1 VTQLRLSKN
10 GLGVTMKAYLRAG
23 AASALF
29 ICLLNGAAQAQSF
42 SSTVFFGD
50 SNTDSGRYLY
60 LSGPQGP
67 APPGAGTYTTNP
79 DPGWAAAL
87 SSRFGLTSIPQD
99 APGGGNNYAAGGARV
114 SFTGADPNAWSAT
127 TQVNTYLA
135 ATGGRA
141 DPNALY
147 TVWIGANDLKPTTS
161 GGFGNIVN
169 PPNDADIAALGQQTA
184 SLAIALAAAGAR
196 YILVPNTISIKSAAA
211 GAASG
216 EGFNATVTSSR
227 ALYDQTVWNSI
238 HAAGVNFIPADFN
251 TVYNY
256 VLLNPGPFGI
266 TTTSI
271 TTAACGSVNSYQCT
285 AADWVTPN
293 ADQTFFFA
301 DGTSASDG
309 GGHLSGAMQ
318 NVEADYYYSLIVA
331 PSEISYLAEAPVKT
345 RATLIDTIDR
355 QIAVSAR
362 NRVPGSF
369 NAWLS
374 GDVSSL
380 RFGNVTGFPTDPGTP
395 ANGTVGVDYLWTPD
409 WLIGGAVSVA
419 TTTQSFSLGGNFRQN
434 EFSFSGY
441 SAYTAGRLWFDMIG
455 TYGGLH
461 YDVNRIVPLGIV
473 NVSNTG
479 STNGSNLSY
488 AAEIGY
494 NWLYP
499 MGGRSES
506 MPLPVKATP
515 AVTPSSYLVHGPLVG
530 ILLQRVWVDGY
541 TETDN
546 LGGVTALSY
555 GNQIRDSAVT
565 ELGYQAHVDLGLW
578 SPFAKL
584 VWDHEL
590 VPYDRSVTA
599 SLTTITAPSY
609 SMPAVVLGKDWGT
622 GTVGTTVALGRGMTG
637 YASFAG
643 EFGQSQ
649 AIFYSGQIGLNVA
662 LGAQA
667 AR

>member
-1 VTQLRLSKN
+1 
-10 GLGVTMKAYLRAG
+10 MKALLHAG
-23 AASALF
+23 AACAVS
-29 ICLLNGAAQAQSF
+29 ICVLHGAAQAQSF
-42 SSTVFFGD
+42 SNTIFFGD

-60 LSGPQGP
+60 LPGPQGL

-79 DPGWAAAL
+79 DPGWAASLA
-87 SSRFGLTSIPQD
+87 SRFGLTSVPQD
-99 APGGGNNYAAGGARV
+99 AAGGGNNYAAGGARV

-147 TVWIGANDLKPTTS
+147 TVWIGTNDLKTTTS

-169 PPNDADIAALGQQTA
+169 PPNNADIIALGQQTA

-196 YILVPNTISIKSAAA
+196 YILVPNTISSQSAAA

-216 EGFNATVTSSR
+216 EGFNANATNSR

-238 HAAGVNFIPADFN
+238 HAAGVNFIPADFD

-256 VLLNPGPFGI
+256 VLLHPAPFGI
-266 TTTSI
+266 TVTSV
-271 TTAACGSVNSYQCT
+271 TNAACGSVNSYQCT
-285 AADWVTPN
+285 AANWVAPN
-293 ADQTFFFA
+293 ADQTYFFA

-318 NVEADYYYSLIVA
+318 KVEADYYYSLIVA

-345 RATLIDTIDR
+345 RATLIDTIYQ
-355 QIAVSAR
+355 QIAMSAR
-362 NRVPGSF
+362 NRLPGSF

-380 RFGNVTGFPTDPGTP
+380 SLGNVTGFPSDPGTP
-395 ANGTVGVDYLWTPD
+395 AMGTVGVDYLWAPN
-409 WLIGGAVSVA
+409 WLIGGTVSVA
-419 TTTQSFSLGGNFRQN
+419 TTTQSFSLGGNFKQN
-434 EFSFSGY
+434 EFAVSGY
-441 SAYTAGRLWFDMIG
+441 TAYTAGRLWFDMVG

-499 MGGRSES
+499 LGGGNPAA
-506 MPLPVKATP
+506 PLPVKVPPAATP
-515 AVTPSSYLVHGPLVG
+515 SFNLIHGPVAG

-541 TETDN
+541 TESDS

-555 GNQIRDSAVT
+555 GDQVRDSAVT
-565 ELGYQAHVDLGLW
+565 ELGYQAHIDLGIW
-578 SPFAKL
+578 SPYAKL
-584 VWDHEL
+584 AWNHEL

-609 SMPAVVLGKDWGT
+609 SMPAVALGSDWGT
-622 GTVGTTVALGRGMTG
+622 GTIGTTVALGHGMTG
-637 YASFAG
+637 YASFTGQFG
-643 EFGQSQ
+643 ESQ
-649 AIFYSGQIGLNVA
+649 AVFYSGQIGLNVA
-662 LGAQA
+662 LGTAP
-667 AR
+667 

>member
-1 VTQLRLSKN
+1 
-10 GLGVTMKAYLRAG
+10 MKALLRAG
-23 AASALF
+23 AACALST
-29 ICLLNGAAQAQSF
+29 CMSQGAAQAQSF
-42 SSTVFFGD
+42 SNTIFFGD

-60 LSGPQGP
+60 LSGPQGL

-79 DPGWAAAL
+79 DPGWAASL
-87 SSRFGLTSIPQD
+87 SSRFGLTSVPQD

-127 TQVNTYLA
+127 TQVDTYLA
-135 ATGGRA
+135 STGGRA

-147 TVWIGANDLKPTTS
+147 TVWIGTNDLKTTTS

-169 PPNDADIAALGQQTA
+169 PPNNADIIALGQQTA

-196 YILVPNTISIKSAAA
+196 YILVPDTISTKSAAA

-216 EGFNATVTSSR
+216 EGFNANVTNSR
-227 ALYDQTVWNSI
+227 ALYDQTVWNGI

-256 VLLNPGPFGI
+256 VLLNPARFGI

-271 TTAACGSVNSYQCT
+271 TNAACGSVNSYQCT
-285 AADWVTPN
+285 AANWVTPN

-318 NVEADYYYSLIVA
+318 KVEADYYYSLIVA
-331 PSEISYLAEAPVKT
+331 PSEISYLAEAPIKT
-345 RATLIDTIDR
+345 RTMLIDTIYQ
-355 QIAVSAR
+355 QIAMSAR
-362 NRVPGSF
+362 NRMPGSF

-380 RFGNVTGFPTDPGTP
+380 SFGNVTGFPTDPGTP
-395 ANGTVGVDYLWTPD
+395 ATGTVGIDYLWAPN

-419 TTTQSFSLGGNFRQN
+419 TTTQSFSLGGNFQQN
-434 EFSFSGY
+434 EFALSGY
-441 SAYTAGRLWFDMIG
+441 TAYTAGRLWLDMIG

-479 STNGSNLSY
+479 STNGSNISY

-494 NWLYP
+494 NWRSPL
-499 MGGRSES
+499 GGGNSS
-506 MPLPVKATP
+506 TALPVKAASAATF
-515 AVTPSSYLVHGPLVG
+515 TLVHGPVAG
-530 ILLQRVWVDGY
+530 VLLQRVWVDGY
-541 TETDN
+541 TESDS

-555 GNQIRDSAVT
+555 GDQVRNSAVT
-565 ELGYQAHVDLGLW
+565 ELGYQAHIDLGVW
-578 SPFAKL
+578 SPYAKL
-584 VWDHEL
+584 AWNHEL

-609 SMPAVVLGKDWGT
+609 SMPAVALGKDWGT
-622 GTVGTTVALGRGMTG
+622 GTIGTTVALGHGMTG
-637 YASFAG
+637 YASFTGQFG
-643 EFGQSQ
+643 ESQ
-649 AIFYSGQIGLNVA
+649 AVFYSGQIGFNVA
-662 LGAQA
+662 LDTPP
-667 AR
+667 

>member
-1 VTQLRLSKN
+1 
-10 GLGVTMKAYLRAG
+10 
-23 AASALF
+23 
-29 ICLLNGAAQAQSF
+29 
-42 SSTVFFGD
+42 
-50 SNTDSGRYLY
+50 
-60 LSGPQGP
+60 
-67 APPGAGTYTTNP
+67 
-79 DPGWAAAL
+79 
-87 SSRFGLTSIPQD
+87 
-99 APGGGNNYAAGGARV
+99 
-114 SFTGADPNAWSAT
+114 
-127 TQVNTYLA
+127 
-135 ATGGRA
+135 
-141 DPNALY
+141 
-147 TVWIGANDLKPTTS
+147 
-161 GGFGNIVN
+161 
-169 PPNDADIAALGQQTA
+169 
-184 SLAIALAAAGAR
+184 
-196 YILVPNTISIKSAAA
+196 
-211 GAASG
+211 
-216 EGFNATVTSSR
+216 
-227 ALYDQTVWNSI
+227 
-238 HAAGVNFIPADFN
+238 
-251 TVYNY
+251 
-256 VLLNPGPFGI
+256 
-266 TTTSI
+266 
-271 TTAACGSVNSYQCT
+271 
-285 AADWVTPN
+285 
-293 ADQTFFFA
+293 
-301 DGTSASDG
+301 
-309 GGHLSGAMQ
+309 
-318 NVEADYYYSLIVA
+318 
-331 PSEISYLAEAPVKT
+331 
-345 RATLIDTIDR
+345 

-662 LGAQA
+662 LDAQA

>member
-1 VTQLRLSKN
+1 
-10 GLGVTMKAYLRAG
+10 MKALLRAG
-23 AASALF
+23 AACALST
-29 ICLLNGAAQAQSF
+29 CMSQGAAQAQSF
-42 SSTVFFGD
+42 SNTIFFGD

-60 LSGPQGP
+60 LSGPQGL

-79 DPGWAAAL
+79 DPGWAASL
-87 SSRFGLTSIPQD
+87 SSRFGLTSVPQD

-127 TQVNTYLA
+127 TQVDTYLA
-135 ATGGRA
+135 STGGRA

-147 TVWIGANDLKPTTS
+147 TVWIGTNDLKTTTS

-169 PPNDADIAALGQQTA
+169 PPNNADIIALGQQTA

-196 YILVPNTISIKSAAA
+196 YILVPDTISTKSAAA

-216 EGFNATVTSSR
+216 EGFNANVTSSR

-256 VLLNPGPFGI
+256 VLLNPARFGI

-271 TTAACGSVNSYQCT
+271 TNAACGSVNSYQCT
-285 AADWVTPN
+285 AANWVTPN

-301 DGTSASDG
+301 DGNSASDG

-318 NVEADYYYSLIVA
+318 KVEADYYYSLIVA
-331 PSEISYLAEAPVKT
+331 PSEISYLAEAPIKT
-345 RATLIDTIDR
+345 RTMLIDTIYQ
-355 QIAVSAR
+355 QIAMSAR
-362 NRVPGSF
+362 NRMPGSF

-380 RFGNVTGFPTDPGTP
+380 SFGNVTGFPTDPGTP
-395 ANGTVGVDYLWTPD
+395 ATGTVGIDYLWAPN

-419 TTTQSFSLGGNFRQN
+419 TTTQSFSLGGNFQQN
-434 EFSFSGY
+434 EFALSGY
-441 SAYTAGRLWFDMIG
+441 TAYTAGRLWLDMIG

-479 STNGSNLSY
+479 STNGSNISY

-494 NWLYP
+494 NWLSP
-499 MGGRSES
+499 LGGGNSS
-506 MPLPVKATP
+506 TALPVKAASAATP
-515 AVTPSSYLVHGPLVG
+515 LFTLVHGPVAG
-530 ILLQRVWVDGY
+530 VLLQRVWVDGY
-541 TETDN
+541 TESDS

-555 GNQIRDSAVT
+555 GDQVRNSAVT
-565 ELGYQAHVDLGLW
+565 ELGYQAHIDLEVW
-578 SPFAKL
+578 SPYAKL
-584 VWDHEL
+584 AWNHEL

-609 SMPAVVLGKDWGT
+609 SMPAVALGKDWGT
-622 GTVGTTVALGRGMTG
+622 GTIGTTVALGHGMTG
-637 YASFAG
+637 YASFTGQFG
-643 EFGQSQ
+643 ESQ
-649 AIFYSGQIGLNVA
+649 AVFYSGQIGLNVA
-662 LGAQA
+662 LDTTP
-667 AR
+667 